1 MVSTYHGIETGRRAL
16 TYFRKGMEIAGVNTT
31 KAGTE
36 GYSRQVVNAA
46 PTLGLEE
53 KKNISMLGTGVEITS
68 IERMRDLYLDARMT
82 RAEISQAYWTTLNTG
97 VTRVENFIV
106 SASQKGINNYLEN
119 FWTAIQDVHKSADDE
134 AIRSYF
140 LREADNL
147 TVFANSLS
155 NSYNEYRDELNSDVR
170 SMVEDANSYIDQ
182 IAILTKAIR
191 SVLQAGAEANEL
203 MDKRDLLAEKLCV
216 LTGAEASRPID
227 ELDGDYK
234 INLNGKLLVQGSNVR
249 HLMLVENQTNK
260 NYYDVQVEYN
270 QYDITSDIDVAG
282 VVIEQRAS
290 MGGTCS
296 KDGTHEIDVMRLADE
311 MYWTVG
317 YGLGQSDGGERI
329 DGIQD
334 KNAALNIN
342 GSFALQV
349 GSVGVRAVSEV
360 FSDNPPGYGIVLGA
374 PGPGE
379 LTEYTF
385 RISAGEFETTIN
397 LEWNSSASVWNVSD
411 KLGSSA
417 AVSTGPGGALSVD
430 DLGSFMALNYSGY
443 GLEVK
448 YQNAAL
454 EL

>member
-16 TYFRKGMEIAGVNTT
+16 SYFRKGMETASVNTF
-31 KAGTE
+31 KADTE

-46 PTLGLEE
+46 PTPGLEE
-53 KKNISMLGTGVEITS
+53 KKSVSMLGTGVEVTS

-82 RAEISQAYWTTLNTG
+82 RAEISQAYWTAMNTG
-97 VTRVENFIV
+97 VERVENFIV
-106 SASQKGINNYLEN
+106 SVSQKGINNYLEN
-119 FWTAIQDVHKSADDE
+119 FWTSVQDVHKSANDT

-155 NSYNEYRDELNSDVR
+155 DSYDEYRDELNSDVR
-170 SMVEDANSYIDQ
+170 AMVSDANSYIDQ

-191 SVLQAGAEANEL
+191 SVLQAGSEANEL

-227 ELDGDYK
+227 EIDGDYK
-234 INLNGKLLVQGSNVR
+234 INLNGKLLVQGGNVR
-249 HLMLVENQTNK
+249 HLVLVENPTNK

-282 VVIEQRAS
+282 VVIETRAS

-296 KDGTHEIDVMRLADE
+296 KDGTHEMDVMRLADE
-311 MYWTVG
+311 IYWTVG
-317 YGLGQSDGGERI
+317 HGLGQSEGGERI

-334 KNAALNIN
+334 PNAALSIN

-360 FSDNPPGYGIVLGA
+360 FGDNPPGYGVALGV

-385 RISAGEFETTIN
+385 RISAGEFETTVN
-397 LEWNSSASVWNVSD
+397 LTWNGTTSV
-411 KLGSSA
+411 
-417 AVSTGPGGALSVD
+417 
-430 DLGSFMALNYSGY
+430 
-443 GLEVK
+443 
-448 YQNAAL
+448 
-454 EL
+454 